1 MSERNSDK
9 QPNCGIKL
17 TVLKSDESGQPFEQ
31 IPTEVDAEM
40 SVVVD
45 AVELNCPHTL
55 EKFESSPPQLNQQ
68 YEALTPTQHFV
79 ASFHARDDQN
89 KSSAGNYS

>member
-1 MSERNSDK
+1 M
-9 QPNCGIKL
+9 
-17 TVLKSDESGQPFEQ
+17 
-31 IPTEVDAEM
+31 
-40 SVVVD
+40 VVD